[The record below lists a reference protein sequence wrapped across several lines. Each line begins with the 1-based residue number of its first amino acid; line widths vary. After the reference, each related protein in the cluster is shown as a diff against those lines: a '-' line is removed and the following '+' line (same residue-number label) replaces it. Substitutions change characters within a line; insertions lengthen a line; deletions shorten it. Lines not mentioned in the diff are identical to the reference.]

1 MADRDERAIANE
13 ERIIYIA
20 MILIALPK
28 VVGSLVS
35 GGSIGAGA
43 SLCMAIAALGLV
55 GLASRM
61 RLRRRRI
68 PRAVARIR

>member
-20 MILIALPK
+20 MILIAVPK
-28 VVGSLVS
+28 VVACFVVGD
-35 GGSIGAGA
+35 GIGPGA
-43 SLCMAIAALGLV
+43 SLCIAIAALGLV

-61 RLRRRRI
+61 RFRRRRI